1 MMTHIGGMASAALEM
16 AMRVGARN
24 LYCTHHEPTR
34 SDEQLEAVF
43 ADVMGRYASRL
54 AGLQVFLACEG
65 LTVELAGA

>member
-1 MMTHIGGMASAALEM
+1 DLAL
-16 AMRVGARN
+16 RCGARR

-54 AGLQVFLACEG
+54 HGLQVFLACEG